1 MVRKVLIVEDDPM
14 VAMIN
19 RSYVEMVEGFQVVAT
34 AVNQV
39 EVFEVLKKEYID
51 LIILDVFLPE
61 SNGLVILKNI
71 REKGYLVD
79 VIMVTAA
86 NALEDVKKAMA
97 YGVVDYLVKPFEA
110 WRFTEALNKYRI
122 KSEIFKDNNISQKD
136 LDAYYTDLQAEKT
149 DIPKGLHEKTL
160 KRVVELMSK
169 EAGKVWTIREISR
182 ELSVSN
188 VTIKKY
194 MDYLEEMRRVRVTTT
209 HGNVG
214 RPEYN
219 YEFIR

>member
-1 MVRKVLIVEDDPM
+1 MIRKVLIVEDDPM

-19 RSYVEMVEGFQVVAT
+19 RSYVEMLEGFQVVGT
-34 AVNQV
+34 AVNQT
-39 EVFEVLKKEYID
+39 EVLEELKKECID

-61 SNGLVILKNI
+61 SNGLTILKNI

-86 NALEDVKKAMA
+86 NDLEDVKKAMA

-110 WRFTEALNKYRI
+110 SRFKEALNKY
-122 KSEIFKDNNISQKD
+122 KVKNEIFKGGNIGQKE
-136 LDAYYTDLQAEKT
+136 LDAYYTHLQNEKV

-160 KRVVELMSK
+160 ERVIDLISK
-169 EAGKVWTIREISR
+169 ETGKVWTIREISG

-194 MDYLEEMRRVRVTTT
+194 MDYLEEMKRVRVTTT

>member
-1 MVRKVLIVEDDPM
+1 MIKRVLIVEDDPM

-19 RSYVEMVEGFQVVAT
+19 RSYVEMVEGFQVVST
-34 AVNQV
+34 AVNQQ
-39 EVFEVLKKEYID
+39 EVLETLKKEDID

-61 SNGLVILKNI
+61 GDGLTILRNI
-71 REKGYLVD
+71 RERGYLVD

-86 NALEDVKKAMA
+86 NTIEDVKKAMA

-110 WRFTEALNKYRI
+110 ARFKEALNKYRM
-122 KSEIFKDNNISQKD
+122 KHEILKENNISQRE
-136 LDAYYTDLQAEKT
+136 LDTYYRDLQSEGE
-149 DIPKGLHEKTL
+149 DLPKGLHEKTL
-160 KRVVELMSK
+160 KRVIELISR
-169 EAGKVWTIREISR
+169 EIGRVWTIREISR

-194 MDYLEEMRRVRVTTT
+194 MDYLEEMKRVRVTTT

-219 YEFIR
+219 YQFIS